1 MSSSSS
7 TLFPHEIED
16 CEHWLSPDDLLTLL
30 DVRPGMA
37 VAEIGAGRAFYTI
50 PIGRRVEQVGNVFAV
65 EWRPWLMEELAVR
78 LSGPDAP
85 ENVKLVEGR
94 AAGTH
99 LPTASCDLVILADIW
114 HELEHQDAA
123 LDEARR
129 ILRATGRLAILNW
142 RPDAL
147 CPPGPP
153 IEHRV
158 SMRKTLYTVEMKSW
172 SLVKAAD
179 IGADGYLLVFEITD
193 ESVQS

>member
-1 MSSSSS
+1 
-7 TLFPHEIED
+7 
-16 CEHWLSPDDLLTLL
+16 
-30 DVRPGMA
+30 
-37 VAEIGAGRAFYTI
+37 
-50 PIGRRVEQVGNVFAV
+50 
-65 EWRPWLMEELAVR
+65 MEELKAR

-85 ENVKLVEGR
+85 ANAKLVDGR

-99 LPTASCDLVILADIW
+99 LPPASCDLVILADIW

-123 LDEARR
+123 LAEARR
-129 ILRATGRLAILNW
+129 ILRAGGRLAILNW
-142 RPDAL
+142 RPDAF

-158 SMRKTLYTVEMKSW
+158 SMRQTIYTVEMKSW

-179 IGADGYLLVFEITD
+179 IGAHGYLLVFEITD